1 MKEAITIEQLFTEEL
16 RAITEMLDALVDI
29 RDNECD
35 PLDPDYYE
43 IQNTIVRYEQTALYL
58 QDRLNDRVPPKQL
71 RLN

>member
-16 RAITEMLDALVDI
+16 DAVTDMLDALVDI

-35 PLDPDYYE
+35 PLTQDYYE

-58 QDRLNDRVPPKQL
+58 QDRLNNRVPPRQL